1 MQTKLT
7 LRLDSELIEQAKGYA
22 QRKETSLSKLVEK
35 YFTFLG
41 KTSPSVLEDD
51 LPPITRSL
59 WGILE
64 GTSADES
71 EYLDYLEEKHR

>member
-7 LRLDSELIEQAKGYA
+7 LRLDSEIIERAKDYA
-22 QRKETSLSKLVEK
+22 QRKETSLSKLVEN
-35 YFTFLG
+35 YFAFLSR
-41 KTSPSVLEDD
+41 TSAAVMADD

-64 GTSADES
+64 GTCADER
-71 EYLDYLEEKHR
+71 EYFDHLEEKHR